1 LAQPTHGSTKLATR
15 AQAARVLIYEVIHAR
30 DQDTPTSLGLDL
42 HDIPLAQPSLAEGP
56 DRDRDLMLAGDP
68 GTTRTAPAHIS

>member
-1 LAQPTHGSTKLATR
+1 LAQTAHGSTKLATR

-30 DQDTPTSLGLDL
+30 DQDPSTSLGLDL
-42 HDIPLAQPSLAEGP
+42 HDIPLAQPSLAEGS

-68 GTTRTAPAHIS
+68 GAARTAPASTS

>member
-1 LAQPTHGSTKLATR
+1 LAQSAHGSAELTTR
-15 AQAARVLIYEVIHAR
+15 VQTTCVLIDEIVHAR

-56 DRDRDLMLAGDP
+56 DRDRDLMLSGDP
-68 GTTRTAPAHIS
+68 RTARAAPALAL

>member
-1 LAQPTHGSTKLATR
+1 LAQSAHSSAELTTR
-15 AQAARVLIYEVIHAR
+15 AQTTCVLIDEIIHAR

-56 DRDRDLMLAGDP
+56 DWDRDLMLAGDP
-68 GTTRTAPAHIS
+68 GTARAAPALAL